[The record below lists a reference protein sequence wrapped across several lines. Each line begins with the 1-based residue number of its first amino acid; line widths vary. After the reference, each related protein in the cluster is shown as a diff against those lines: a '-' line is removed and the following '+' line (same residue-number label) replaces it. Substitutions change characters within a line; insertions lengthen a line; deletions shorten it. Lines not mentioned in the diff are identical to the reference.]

1 MPPRLQRPNVVSTN
15 MTARD
20 SESVFGG
27 SVMTLYARQPN
38 GVRIRTKRLEGGTRH
53 SPVSDL
59 LEVGVR
65 GLVKLFTI

>member
-1 MPPRLQRPNVVSTN
+1 

-27 SVMTLYARQPN
+27 SVLTLYARQPN
-38 GVRIRTKRLEGGTRH
+38 GVRIRPERSTR
-53 SPVSDL
+53 SLPVSDL

>member
-1 MPPRLQRPNVVSTN
+1 

-20 SESVFGG
+20 SENVFGG
-27 SVMTLYARQPN
+27 SVMTLYVRQPN
-38 GVRIRTKRLEGGTRH
+38 GVCIRPERSTR
-53 SPVSDL
+53 SLPVSDL